1 MTIAANVLNAIG
13 GSPSVDKPSFIPT
26 FPLPLPLTNVSVN
39 LKALSD
45 GLIQMFMLIE
55 STTRRSKSIGAAY
68 EYILSLLDA
77 LCEQYGEKA
86 VFHGNPFLQVD
97 AMGWVSGVYC
107 TDDCDPVPPLT
118 TIQEPPAHST
128 HSFPSHFFSHTLTYV
143 IQAPKINTLADA
155 ISGLLGIAEQGGG
168 CPVPGKEEL

>member
-1 MTIAANVLNAIG
+1 MTIVANVLNAIG

-97 AMGWVSGVYC
+97 AMGWVSGVY
-107 TDDCDPVPPLT
+107 
-118 TIQEPPAHST
+118 
-128 HSFPSHFFSHTLTYV
+128 
-143 IQAPKINTLADA
+143 
-155 ISGLLGIAEQGGG
+155 
-168 CPVPGKEEL
+168 